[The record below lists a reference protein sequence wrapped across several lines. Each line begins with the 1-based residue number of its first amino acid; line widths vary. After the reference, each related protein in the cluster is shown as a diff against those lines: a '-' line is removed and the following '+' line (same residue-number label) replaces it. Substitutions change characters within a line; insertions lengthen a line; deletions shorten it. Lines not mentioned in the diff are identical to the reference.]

1 MSQHHDPQPLLSP
14 DTPATELAHGPD
26 STVKRVAKR
35 ARYDRTSVYQLVDQ
49 LKLGHIAFVANNRPV
64 VIPMTVWRVDDHLY
78 FHVANK
84 SRLQKHLEDGEEV
97 CLSFASYDAWVMSK
111 SAYHH
116 SANYRS
122 CVLFCR
128 GERVT
133 AAEEFDRVF
142 NVLLEQMEEGRSSQ
156 VRPPNDK
163 ERYITSLMKL
173 TINEGSFKQRDEG
186 VHEEP
191 EDMALPVWNGVASIC
206 PFSGRAEKPADPAQ
220 S

>member
-1 MSQHHDPQPLLSP
+1 MSVTDSTLHHGL
-14 DTPATELAHGPD
+14 D

-35 ARYDRTSVYQLVDQ
+35 ARYDRAPVYALVDQ
-49 LKLGHIAFVANNRPV
+49 LKMGHIAFVSNGRPV
-64 VIPMTVWRVDDHLY
+64 SIPMTVWRVDDHLY

-84 SRLQKHLEDGEEV
+84 SRLQKHLETGGEV
-97 CLSFASYDAWVMSK
+97 CISFARYEAWIMSK

-122 CVLFCR
+122 AVLFCT

-133 AAEEFDRVF
+133 EPAEFDRVF
-142 NVLLEQMEEGRSSQ
+142 NVLLDQMEEGRSDQ
-156 VRPPNDK
+156 VRPANDK

-191 EDMALPVWNGVASIC
+191 EDLDLPVWNGPAAIC
-206 PFSGRAEKPADPAQ
+206 PFSGRAQKPADPPE

>member
-1 MSQHHDPQPLLSP
+1 MSQPHEPRPLVSS
-14 DTPATELAHGPD
+14 DAPATELAHGPD

-35 ARYDRTSVYQLVDQ
+35 GRYDRESVYQLVDQ

-64 VIPMTVWRVDDHLY
+64 VIPMTVWRLDDHLY

-84 SRLQKHLEDGEEV
+84 SRLEKLLLGGTEV
-97 CLSFASYDAWVMSK
+97 CISFARYDQWVMSK

-122 CVLFCR
+122 AVLFCT

-133 AAEEFDRVF
+133 DAEEFDQAF
-142 NVLLEQMEEGRSSQ
+142 NILLEQMEEGRSSQ

-163 ERYITSLMKL
+163 ERYITALMKL
-173 TINEGSFKQRDEG
+173 TINEGSFKQRNEG

-191 EDMALPVWNGVASIC
+191 EDLALPVWNGVASIC
-206 PFSGRAEKPADPAQ
+206 PFSGRAEKPADPA
-220 S
+220 